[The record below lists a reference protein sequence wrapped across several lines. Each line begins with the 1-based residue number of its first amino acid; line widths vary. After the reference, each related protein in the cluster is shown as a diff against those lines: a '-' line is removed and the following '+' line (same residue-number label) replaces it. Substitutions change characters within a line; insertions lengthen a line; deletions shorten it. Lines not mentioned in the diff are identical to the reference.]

1 VDITEM
7 IQNKTQN
14 GFSLIEVM
22 MAMVI
27 MLVGILGALEA
38 ITSSVLSMQ
47 GSEKRTISKEVVR
60 SSMETIFSIRD
71 LLAFDSQVGG
81 TQYSWPALQS
91 ASNGG
96 MFLDGWTPIRQTPG
110 VDGVFG
116 TGDDACPAGNACV
129 VNGITNNSPVLAGY
143 QRKVDVQDII
153 ENGVVRKR
161 LFTIRV
167 RYFVGGLQRELSQS
181 TIIANLPLN

>member
-1 VDITEM
+1 M
-7 IQNKTQN
+7 KNKKQEK

-22 MAMVI
+22 IAMVI
-27 MLVGILGALEA
+27 MLVGILGSLSA
-38 ITSSVLSMQ
+38 ITSSVISMQ

-81 TQYSWPALQS
+81 TQYSWAALQS
-91 ASNGG
+91 TASGG
-96 MFLDGWTPIRQTPG
+96 IFLPGWTPIRENPG
-110 VDGVFG
+110 VDGIFG
-116 TGDDACPAGNACV
+116 TADDACAMVNSCI
-129 VNGITNNSPVLAGY
+129 VNGITNNSPVQSGY
-143 QRKVDVQDII
+143 QRKIDIQDIV

-161 LFTIRV
+161 IFTLRV
-167 RYFVGGLQRELSQS
+167 RYFVGSLQREESQS